1 MPVTLI
7 FICVFVLIGTIVF
20 NWRRRLEKFSNPEKS
35 AAKMNEVID
44 LKTHDDKGIVNSS
57 NSTQN
62 KVNQK
67 KDKGKSTIDNNY
79 NEGTPTEREFSGLDN
94 PDGGFNPEDA
104 ASQAFDD
111 MMKGVGAGAE
121 AVGKGFGAGYKFTS
135 QAAKDG
141 GNAVWGGMKSGANAV
156 GGGFKDAG
164 NAIGGVITCFSG
176 DTPMKLSDG
185 RMVLL
190 KDIDLD
196 DVLVNGAIVIAT
208 LRIRSNIN
216 DPFYQIYSK
225 ELSNYIYVT
234 GSHYIKND
242 DKFIHVRDFDEAEKL
257 DTVDDVLYCLVT
269 NDHLIPVGEFM
280 FWDWE
285 DNLIDKSI
293 KV

>member
-1 MPVTLI
+1 MTKIRIGMFALLLI
-7 FICVFVLIGTIVF
+7 ITYYYIYHIRQIETFDNL
-20 NWRRRLEKFSNPEKS
+20 EKS
-35 AAKMNEVID
+35 AGNMNEVID
-44 LKTHDDKGIVNSS
+44 LEKHDEEGIVNSS

-62 KVNQK
+62 KVTQK

-94 PDGGFNPEDA
+94 PDAGFDPSDA
-104 ASQAFDD
+104 ASQVFDD
-111 MMKGVGAGAE
+111 VMKGVGSGAE

-141 GNAVWGGMKSGANAV
+141 GNAVWGGMKSGGNAV

-164 NAIGGVITCFSG
+164 NAIGGAITCFSG

-225 ELSNYIYVT
+225 ELSNYIYAVSYT
-234 GSHYIKND
+234 H
-242 DKFIHVRDFDEAEKL
+242 L
-257 DTVDDVLYCLVT
+257 TLPT
-269 NDHLIPVGEFM
+269 NREV
-280 FWDWE
+280 
-285 DNLIDKSI
+285 
-293 KV
+293 